1 MCFLAQMMLTAVVTL
16 SQLLH
21 IPDTFPGIL
30 YIELH
35 LIFSTKKT
43 ASMIMGV
50 DWGRE
55 REEAEEMD

>member
-1 MCFLAQMMLTAVVTL
+1 MMLTAVVTL

-50 DWGRE
+50 DWAGKGRKL
-55 REEAEEMD
+55 RRWTDFN

>member
-1 MCFLAQMMLTAVVTL
+1 MMLTAVVTL